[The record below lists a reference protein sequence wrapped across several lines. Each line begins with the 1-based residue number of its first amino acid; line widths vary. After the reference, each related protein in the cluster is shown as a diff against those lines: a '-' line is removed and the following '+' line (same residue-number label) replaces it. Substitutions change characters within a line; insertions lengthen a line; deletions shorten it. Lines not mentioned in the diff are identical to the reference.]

1 MLRQICYAKKEDKPA
16 GAAGISDRGIALIL
30 VLWVVVLM
38 SMAALSL
45 SLLTRTEA
53 LATLSFKEELEYKFL
68 AEAGIQRGV
77 MELLFRQANRD
88 QQSILE
94 GSEPYQCD
102 GRAYEAEIS
111 GGRFRIRIMEES
123 GKINLNALTDESGTV
138 LKNLLVNSGVA
149 EDRAAVIVDSIL
161 DWKDEDNLHRL
172 SGAEDE
178 YYQSLRKPYKAKN
191 AEFDS
196 LEELAFVRGV
206 TGDILHG
213 SRERGERKGI
223 LSFCTVFAKGDKIN
237 LNTAPPEIL
246 KAIPGMMDD
255 MIRRILA
262 YRDLGPAEKALETS
276 RWTDAEYAAIAPYVT
291 TAESNV
297 FTIDATGYRDND
309 KRHYAVRAT
318 VAIEGAQK
326 YRILYFQSPST
337 AGS

>member
-1 MLRQICYAKKEDKPA
+1 MILRICYEKRRDKPVR
-16 GAAGISDRGIALIL
+16 AAGFSDRGIALIL

-45 SLLTRTEA
+45 SLMTRAEA
-53 LATLSFKEELEYKFL
+53 LATLSFKEELEYRFL

-77 MELLFRQANRD
+77 MELLYRQANRD
-88 QQSILE
+88 QQSVLE
-94 GSEPYQCD
+94 GAEPYRCD

-111 GGRFRIRIMEES
+111 GGRYRMRIMEES
-123 GKINLNALTDESGTV
+123 GKINLNALTDESGVV

-149 EDRAAVIVDSIL
+149 EDRAVIIVDSIL

-172 SGAEDE
+172 SGAEDS
-178 YYQSLRKPYKAKN
+178 YYQSLSKPYKAKN
-191 AEFDS
+191 ADFNS

-206 TGDILHG
+206 TGDILRG
-213 SRERGERKGI
+213 AGERRGI

-237 LNTAPPEIL
+237 LNTAPQEIL
-246 KAIPGMMDD
+246 KAIPGMTDD
-255 MIRRILA
+255 MIRRIMA
-262 YRDLGPAEKALETS
+262 YRDLNPAEKATES
-276 RWTDAEYAAIAPYVT
+276 AGWTDAEFAAIAPYVT

-309 KRHYAVRAT
+309 KRRYDIRAT
-318 VAIEGAQK
+318 VVIEGAQK